1 MSVITLISDWKQ
13 NDFYIAALKGKILSL
28 YPDARIVDISHQVD
42 AFSITQAAFIIKYSY
57 NYFPEGS
64 VHLIAVNLE
73 GDNNPEPIAVKYDGH
88 YFICANDG
96 LLSLVFDSEPDS
108 AVVLDKEIF
117 SAIQH
122 GFKFQSFAALIKY
135 TYAAVHL
142 SQGSDIS
149 ELGQTLPVLKRLMAF
164 KPQIE
169 SSSITGNVLYID
181 TYQNAITNIS
191 NDLFMQVGKG
201 RSFEILLHSAYYK
214 IHKINNTYSETSDGE
229 LLAIFNSLG
238 LLEVAQKNGR
248 AAEMLNLDINST
260 ILIKFF

>member
-13 NDFYIAALKGKILSL
+13 NDFYIAAVKGKILSL

-57 NYFPEGS
+57 NSFPEGS
-64 VHLIAVNLE
+64 VHVIAVNLE
-73 GDNNPEPIAVKYDGH
+73 GDVTPEPIAVKYDGH

-96 LLSLVFDSEPDS
+96 LLSLVFDTEPEA
-108 AVVLDKEIF
+108 AVLLDKEIF
-117 SAIQH
+117 SDIQH
-122 GFKFQSFAALIKY
+122 GFRFQSFPALIKY

-142 SQGSDIS
+142 SQGSSIY
-149 ELGQTLPVLKRLMAF
+149 ELGQPLPKLISLMAYM
-164 KPQIE
+164 PQIE
-169 SSSITGNVLYID
+169 SSSITGNVIYID
-181 TYQNAITNIS
+181 TYQNAITNITHE
-191 NDLFMQVGKG
+191 LFMQVGKG

-214 IHKINNTYSETSDGE
+214 IYKINNSYSETSDGE

-248 AAEMLNLDINST
+248 AAEMLNLDINSS